1 MGAFYIWFVQLEL
14 LPPQGTHL
22 LCNCLFI
29 LWYKIFNTQMLIMDH
44 RQPTL
49 NIWKTG
55 MYGLDVICYG
65 DWYHKSD
72 NLDNK
77 YRYRDQTLL
86 YEDLGWI
93 YPQKYLCFPIIQLS
107 LSSNKDVLDWDNR
120 FSEESISDKFTHTC
134 SIFKPL
140 LN

>member
-1 MGAFYIWFVQLEL
+1 MDAFHTWFVQLEL

-29 LWYKIFNTQMLIMDH
+29 LWYKIFNIQILTMDH
-44 RQPTL
+44 KQPTL
-49 NIWKTG
+49 NIWNASV
-55 MYGLDVICYG
+55 YGLDIICYG
-65 DWYHKSD
+65 GWYHESD

-77 YRYRDQTLL
+77 YRHRDQTLL
-86 YEDLGWI
+86 YKDLGQI
-93 YPQKYLCFPIIQLS
+93 YPQKHLGFPIIQLS

-120 FSEESISDKFTHTC
+120 FSKEFISDKFTHTC
-134 SIFKPL
+134 PIFEPL